1 MRILLIEDDEL
12 LGDGI
17 EAGLKQAGYAV
28 DWVRDGIA
36 GELALVNEHYDAA
49 VVDINLPRQSGLE
62 VLKKRRAQHDATPI
76 LLLTARD
83 SVHDRV
89 TGLDSGAD
97 DYLIKPFALA
107 ELTARLRAL
116 TRRGSGRSNPTIV
129 HGTLTLDPAAHQVHQ
144 DGCEVALSPREF
156 SLLELMLEK
165 RGHVLSKAQL
175 ESALYGWGEEVESNS
190 VEVHIHHLR
199 RKLGSELI
207 RTLRGVGYMIPRPD
221 GGH

>member
-1 MRILLIEDDEL
+1 MRILLVEDDEL

-28 DWVRDGIA
+28 DWVRDGMA
-36 GELALVNEHYDAA
+36 GELALANEHYDAA
-49 VVDINLPRQSGLE
+49 VLDINLPRQSGLD

-83 SVHDRV
+83 GVHDRV

-129 HGTLTLDPAAHQVHQ
+129 HGTLTLDPAAHQVRQ
-144 DGCEVALSPREF
+144 NGLEVALSPREF

-221 GGH
+221 GGS

>member
-1 MRILLIEDDEL
+1 
-12 LGDGI
+12 
-17 EAGLKQAGYAV
+17 V
-28 DWVRDGIA
+28 DWVRDGMA

-129 HGTLTLDPAAHQVHQ
+129 HGTLTLDPAAHQVHR